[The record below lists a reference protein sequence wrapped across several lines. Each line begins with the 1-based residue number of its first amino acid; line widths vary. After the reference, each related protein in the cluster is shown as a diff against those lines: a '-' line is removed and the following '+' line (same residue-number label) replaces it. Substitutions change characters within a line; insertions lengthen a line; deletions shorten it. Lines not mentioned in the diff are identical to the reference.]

1 MPRIDPKD
9 AASYQAETRDQWL
22 DRIRREAE
30 EDSLRIDEE
39 FQAAIWNTD
48 SLKEPEK
55 LGKLTEDYR
64 KAQEAITG
72 RLVDR
77 FVHGPD

>member
-22 DRIRREAE
+22 DRIRRETE
-30 EDSLRIDEE
+30 EDSRRIDEE
-39 FQAAIWNTD
+39 FKAAVWSTD
-48 SLKEPEK
+48 ILKEPKK
-55 LGKLTEDYR
+55 LRKLREDYR